1 MIVNNLKKLEFMDG
15 TKSLSSIQ
23 SDYIDNEIYRDAVK
37 DIKELQEEI
46 NEKTYTDTPFCN
58 KLGQDLFNSL
68 YKISPKLY
76 NKENVV
82 NSLHL
87 EHDILSNIVNGS
99 SFEDLRRTTAGDLFN
114 STFAVNVLLQEA
126 NKSIVKFVRESEENA
141 KLMTQVNEIID
152 KQNVLDNLKE
162 ALENDP
168 DNEEFQLELEKIQQE
183 VDDMNKQLNDS
194 GNVSNL
200 QDAISNAVD
209 STKNKVNDNNDIMN
223 CFFTNGETGSLSAMP
238 YKDRVILSNKLKDN
252 TELKEIAKQLGRMKQ
267 MLNKVNKKP
276 HDLGYETV
284 DVTLGNRLS
293 KILSSEK
300 VLLSEPLLENQFYKK
315 YTNKSLMQYKTKGA
329 EEMQGPIIVCVDDSG
344 SMEGERDYWAKAIA
358 IALLQIA
365 VKQKREYRCI
375 LFDTKVNKVYDFDK
389 KNFTPERVFE
399 MASYFNG
406 GGTNFTHPLRKA
418 LESIEDSRYKK
429 ADIVFITD
437 GESSIDGS
445 FLTKFKLA
453 QQEKEFFVQG
463 IIIEGYRTGNMNKF
477 CDNVINF
484 KDLNKDNQLVNIF
497 SNVQNKERTVSGEE
511 TE

>member
-1 MIVNNLKKLEFMDG
+1 MIVNNLEKLRVTNGAKRF
-15 TKSLSSIQ
+15 SSIQ
-23 SDYIDNEIYRDAVK
+23 SDYIDNEIYKDAVN
-37 DIKELQEEI
+37 DIKELQKER
-46 NEKTYTDTPFCN
+46 NERTYTDTPFYD

-76 NKENVV
+76 DKEDIAS
-82 NSLHL
+82 SLYI

-114 STFAVNVLLQEA
+114 STFAMSALLQEA
-126 NKSIVKFVRESEENA
+126 NKAITRWVQSSEDNV

-168 DNEEFQLELEKIQQE
+168 DNKEFQLELEKVQQE

-194 GNVSNL
+194 GDVSGL
-200 QDAISNAVD
+200 QNAMNNAVND
-209 STKNKVNDNNDIMN
+209 AKDKVNDSNNFMN
-223 CFFTNGETGSLSAMP
+223 CFFADGETGSLSAMP
-238 YKDRVILSNKLKDN
+238 YKDRVILSNKLKSN
-252 TELKEIAKQLGRMKQ
+252 TKLKEIAKQLGRMRN

-315 YTNKSLMQYKTKGA
+315 YTNKSLMQYKTKGS
-329 EEMQGPIIVCVDDSG
+329 EEMQGPIVVCVDDSG
-344 SMEGERDYWAKAIA
+344 SMEGNRDYWAKAIA

-365 VKQKREYRCI
+365 VKQRRDYRCI

-399 MASYFNG
+399 MASFFKG
-406 GGTNFTHPLRKA
+406 GGTNFTPPLRKA

-437 GESSIDGS
+437 GESSIDNS
-445 FLTKFKLA
+445 FLTRFKLA

-497 SNVQNKERTVSGEE
+497 SNVQNKERTVSSEE